1 MRLTTCPRE
10 KEVKALVERGQWP
23 SAEAT
28 APELRT
34 HVGECRSCHE
44 IVDLSL
50 AFMRARAQAVGEA
63 RIGSPGVLWWRAQL
77 RRRNEAVERISRPI
91 LGAQVFALAMLLVL
105 AAGMAVWQAHAGL
118 AWLTRLEQLPQTAE
132 LQFATLLTYT
142 FNGAQWNWFVLLPAI
157 STVALLGG
165 VVVYLVTEKP

>member
-10 KEVKALVERGQWP
+10 KEVKDLVERGRWP
-23 SAEAT
+23 AAETT

-34 HVGECRSCHE
+34 HVNGCHSCSE
-44 IVDLSL
+44 WVQVTM
-50 AFMRARAQAVGEA
+50 AFKQARTQAFGEA

-105 AAGMAVWQAHAGL
+105 AAGMAVWQARSGV
-118 AWLTRLEQLPQTAE
+118 AWLTRLEQLPQKSE
-132 LQFATLLTYT
+132 LNFDTFLMYALT
-142 FNGAQWNWFVLLPAI
+142 GSQWNWFVILPAI
-157 STVALLGG
+157 ATVALLGG
-165 VVVYLVTEKP
+165 VVVFLATEKP